1 MITLVLKF
9 CFTQIIS
16 NPDKIS
22 PKFTGIIKW
31 VKIDNSMSSMFIA
44 ILNFIVTLGNLV
56 VASIFNTK
64 KRNIDIEI
72 GRKNILLDILIE
84 IFTKSTIKEN
94 IWITK
99 NVETQILEGKSFVF
113 VENKK
118 DKVVSVI
125 EKDGKLTM
133 IKENGQKSII
143 LKRIE
148 IHDTN
153 NL

>member
-16 NPDKIS
+16 NPNKIS

-125 EKDGKLTM
+125 EKDGKFTM

-148 IHDTN
+148 IHDTK

>member
-1 MITLVLKF
+1 
-9 CFTQIIS
+9 
-16 NPDKIS
+16 
-22 PKFTGIIKW
+22 
-31 VKIDNSMSSMFIA
+31 MFIA

-125 EKDGKLTM
+125 EKDGKFTM

>member
-16 NPDKIS
+16 NPNKIS

-99 NVETQILEGKSFVF
+99 NVETQILEVKSFVF

-125 EKDGKLTM
+125 EKDGKFTM
-133 IKENGQKSII
+133 IKENGQKSIV

>member
-16 NPDKIS
+16 NPNKIS

-125 EKDGKLTM
+125 EKDGKFTM